1 MSNTQTTTTTRP
13 DLLGNTYAAKPGKK
27 KAIRITVSCNADY
40 ELIMTWLD
48 TPEKRG
54 DALVSAASFRE
65 DLSKKMQY
73 VSEEDN

>member
-13 DLLGNTYAAKPGKK
+13 DLLGNTYAAKPGIK
-27 KAIRITVSCNADY
+27 KAIRITVRGDADY

-54 DALVSAASFRE
+54 DALVSAARILA
-65 DLSKKMQY
+65 DLQK
-73 VSEEDN
+73 NA

>member
-1 MSNTQTTTTTRP
+1 MEQETMSNTQTTTTTRP

-54 DALVSAASFRE
+54 DALVSAARILADSQE
-65 DLSKKMQY
+65 KG
-73 VSEEDN
+73 